1 MLNYLWAFM
10 LLIGIVFGA
19 LNGKLPEITTAALDS
34 AKEAVS
40 LSITMLGA
48 MAFWMGLME
57 IATSSGVLERFCKK
71 IDPFILFMFPGL
83 VDNKEIR
90 QSISTNFVADF
101 LGLGWASTPAGLK
114 AMEGL
119 KRKSNSIVATKEM
132 CTFLVL
138 NISSIQLLSI
148 TMITYRTQY
157 GSVNPTAIVGPS
169 IAATG
174 VSFLVAIIL
183 CKIMC
188 RRDERRHIE

>member
-1 MLNYLWAFM
+1 MLNYLWAGM
-10 LLIGIVFGA
+10 ILVGIVFGA
-19 LNGKLPEITTAALDS
+19 FNGKLPEITTAVLDS

-40 LSITMLGA
+40 LSFTMLGA
-48 MAFWMGLME
+48 MGFWMGIME
-57 IATSSGVLERFCKK
+57 IGTATGLLER
-71 IDPFILFMFPGL
+71 ISRAIEPFLLFMFPGL
-83 VDNKEIR
+83 KQDKETRTFIA
-90 QSISTNFVADF
+90 TNFVADF

-119 KRKSNSIVATKEM
+119 RKKNSSTTASNEM

-148 TMITYRTQY
+148 TIITYRNQY
-157 GSVNPTAIVGPS
+157 GSVNPVGIAGPS

-174 VSFLVAIIL
+174 VSFLTAIIL

-188 RRDERRHIE
+188 HRDNRRHGR